1 MIRCG
6 CVDIRKVILLEFSIT
21 ELHGAFKVLVVNM
34 GSDGLGV
41 FDGLHQRCSQDLVFA
56 DGDDG
61 RRRFGLHVQDS
72 SYGLDTLQG

>member
-21 ELHGAFKVLVVNM
+21 HFHSAFKVLVVDV

-41 FDGLHQRCSQDLVFA
+41 FDRLHQRCSQDLVFA

-61 RRRFGLHVQDS
+61 RGRFGLHVQDS
-72 SYGLDTLQG
+72 PHGLNTLQC